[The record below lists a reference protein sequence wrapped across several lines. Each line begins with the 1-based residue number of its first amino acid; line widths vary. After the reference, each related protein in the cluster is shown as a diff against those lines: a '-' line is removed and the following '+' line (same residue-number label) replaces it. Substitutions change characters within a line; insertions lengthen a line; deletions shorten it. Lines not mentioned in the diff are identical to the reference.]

1 MRRPIAAV
9 ALIAIALALVGCR
22 AATPATTAAKEKPAT
37 VELVAGQ
44 EKLHRITLTQKAA
57 DRLAIQTVEVAQTS
71 GSSGRSRIP
80 YSSIIYDA
88 QGGAWAYV
96 VDGAP
101 LVFVRQAITVD
112 DIVADAAGDYAILT
126 KGPPPGR
133 SVVSV
138 GVAELFGAE
147 FEVGH

>member
-1 MRRPIAAV
+1 MRRSITAV
-9 ALIAIALALVGCR
+9 ALVAIAVALVGCR
-22 AATPATTAAKEKPAT
+22 ATTPATTAAKEKPAT

-57 DRLAIQTVEVAQTS
+57 ERLAIQTVEVAQATGS
-71 GSSGRSRIP
+71 GARSKIP

-101 LVFVRQAITVD
+101 LVFLRQSITVD

-126 KGPPPGR
+126 KGPEPGR
-133 SVVSV
+133 SVVSI

>member
-1 MRRPIAAV
+1 MRRSIAAV
-9 ALIAIALALVGCR
+9 ALITVSLALVGCR
-22 AATPATTAAKEKPAT
+22 AATPATTSAKEKPAT

-44 EKLHRITLTQKAA
+44 EKLHRITLTPRAA
-57 DRLAIQTVEVAQTS
+57 ERLAIQTVEVAQAPGA
-71 GSSGRSRIP
+71 GSRTKVP

-126 KGPPPGR
+126 MGPDPGR